1 MGVQGVLQSVLTNDS
16 YPSNGTRLVADMLS
30 PGQTEDA
37 LVTVPS
43 EGNFLVADAAGQ
55 LDSAGLTDGSGPSA
69 QVALGGMMTLLG
81 TNVTPVTDDTV
92 GPTSTITA
100 MTPNPAKVTTPVTVN
115 ASFSDPTVDG
125 GPNDVTAAELLI
137 DGDVT
142 TLTPGSGTPI
152 ATTPTGTG
160 TATGSIVLSSTMLS
174 GARPRA
180 STGSTCE
187 PRTRSATGARSPLPC
202 STSRVTG
209 RHHVGA
215 LGHPVAD
222 QRDVRRRAVRHG

>member
-1 MGVQGVLQSVLTNDS
+1 M
-16 YPSNGTRLVADMLS
+16 
-30 PGQTEDA
+30 
-37 LVTVPS
+37 PS

-69 QVALGGMMTLLG
+69 QVAFGGMMTLLG

-100 MTPNPAKVTTPVTVN
+100 MAPNPAKVTTPVTVN
-115 ASFSDPTVDG
+115 ASFADPTVDG

-142 TLTPGSGTPI
+142 TVTPGSA
-152 ATTPTGTG
+152 ATADHAGPDRHRHGHRLVRPELG
-160 TATGSIVLSSTMLS
+160 PAHDPDPGQAPDLRARS
-174 GARPRA
+174 GLDRQLGPGHLRA
-180 STGSTCE
+180 AE
-187 PRTRSATGARSPLPC
+187 PRGHR
-202 STSRVTG
+202 

-215 LGHPVAD
+215 GRPSDAD
-222 QRDVRRRAVRHG
+222 QRDG